1 VAVVTV
7 SYNTRELTALLL
19 WSLRTI
25 VNWPDLEIVVVD
37 NGSADGS
44 AELLARAAQAGI
56 CVLLANDLNRQ
67 HGPGLNQG
75 ISWLGSRRGPLPA
88 WIWILD
94 SDVVAARPDAL
105 SAALAVAQARSA
117 ALVGEPRWDPWHQVE
132 SFGLYSLLMDP
143 AVVWQQQTGPFADD
157 GDPLFD
163 LLPRPHGSASAWR
176 PSRSPPGGTSFTVA
190 GAASPGSTPPMTAR
204 TPTTSGPSATMTRT
218 SARCLARTSE
228 MRLCCRHSAIRPDRL
243 PEQPRP
249 QPAGTDRATGN
260 RRGGPLQDAAPD
272 GRIAR
277 PLLAARG
284 VGRIGLVCSQPAGTV
299 GWWLTWLIFRQIG
312 THR

>member
-1 VAVVTV
+1 MTV
-7 SYNTRELTALLL
+7 SYDTRELTALLL
-19 WSLRTI
+19 WSLCTI

-44 AELLARAAQAGI
+44 ADLLAEAAQSGI
-56 CVLLANDLNRQ
+56 CVLLANDVNRR
-67 HGPGLNQG
+67 HDPGLNQG
-75 ISWLGSRRGPLPA
+75 ISWLAARRGPLPA

-105 SAALAVAQARSA
+105 SAALAVARARSA

-143 AVVWQQQTGPFADD
+143 AVVWQQQTGPFAD

-163 LLPRPHGSASAWR
+163 LVTSAARLGISMAAFPFTAGGHVIHRGRSSLAW
-176 PSRSPPGGTSFTVA
+176 
-190 GAASPGSTPPMTAR
+190 STPPVTAR

-218 SARCLARTSE
+218 SARCLARTSDT
-228 MRLCCRHSAIRPDRL
+228 RPCCRHSAIRPGRS
-243 PEQPRP
+243 PEQPWP
-249 QPAGTDRATGN
+249 QPARVGN
-260 RRGGPLQDAAPD
+260 RRRDPLQDTAPD

-277 PLLAARG
+277 PLLPQT
-284 VGRIGLVCSQPAGTV
+284 VCGL
-299 GWWLTWLIFRQIG
+299 R
-312 THR
+312 